1 MSKNTIKEAAIFV
14 AIIMMVVVG
23 HTLSYHLDTL
33 GGL

>member
-1 MSKNTIKEAAIFV
+1 MNIIKETAIFV
-14 AIIMMVVVG
+14 AVMAMIMVG

>member
-1 MSKNTIKEAAIFV
+1 MNIIKETAIFV
-14 AIIMMVVVG
+14 AVIMMIAVG